1 MGAVK
6 QAMIE
11 KMSGRSEKDVKITEM
26 KAYIAHLE
34 MLIKHFGFCN
44 PDLQIARLDK
54 HEANK
59 KFREHWSKAHDPKM
73 PAFEPR
79 EELRVGELKPP
90 GTV

>member
-11 KMSGRSEKDVKITEM
+11 KMSGRSKKDLKITEM
-26 KAYIAHLE
+26 EAYIRRLE
-34 MLIKHFGFCN
+34 MLINHFGFCH
-44 PDLQIARLDK
+44 PDVQVARIDK
-54 HEANK
+54 HEAFEK
-59 KFREHWSKAHDPKM
+59 YKEYWSRANDPKM

-79 EELRVGELKPP
+79 DRELNPP